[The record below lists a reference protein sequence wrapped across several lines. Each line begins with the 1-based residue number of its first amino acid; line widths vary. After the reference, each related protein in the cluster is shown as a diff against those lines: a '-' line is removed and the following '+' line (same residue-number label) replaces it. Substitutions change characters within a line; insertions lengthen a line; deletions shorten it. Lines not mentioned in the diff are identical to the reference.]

1 MKRIFSILLCLA
13 LTLSVTACKPDNIT
27 DPVEIID
34 PNEQTSEETLSD
46 KTPKPDEQES
56 TEKQETE
63 VETETPDV
71 NAEEQTDKPES
82 ESEAGADA
90 DTKPE
95 EGKEDTEAEPEDGKE
110 DTDAEPEEGKEEPS
124 SETGDD
130 PSTAP
135 VVNPLAGDAFV
146 PSTEVAGTLAASGMI
161 KPGAAVSA
169 LKNRTISLYTTD
181 QYAFSY
187 LDKNGKPVSEWDWMD
202 RLAKENGF
210 LLKHQVKNANVSIK
224 AQRVA
229 LFSGQKLS
237 LVQITADELG
247 NGMTLAASAANLLD
261 PAIQSFGISK
271 SILEKSD
278 YKLFA
283 PIGNIESLWYD
294 AAAMP
299 EGTDPYALSVEKKW
313 TVEQFKNLCNGTQN
327 MQALKMENLLP
338 WATLSGRS
346 PLTLLDG
353 KLDSNINAGV
363 TRNVW
368 DELKEMNMTA
378 LMTPPIVE
386 EGEEPAAPLFTYT
399 DAPTVAEGQTF
410 HYAPL
415 PALKEGESGTATYS
429 GTFFALPKYE
439 QDTEAL
445 RAALTFAELWCNRY
459 TEARAA
465 ALQTLGIKGAD
476 YQIYCDFAESQGVL
490 ILYTPEI
497 QKTAEA
503 YLSGLTDPTV
513 DMAAAY
519 DAIKPTIDGLIAARN
534 LYY

>member
-13 LTLSVTACKPDNIT
+13 LMLSVTACKPDNIT

-34 PNEQTSEETLSD
+34 PNDQTSEETLSNGD
-46 KTPKPDEQES
+46 PKPEEQES
-56 TEKQETE
+56 TEKEELKEDTKAE
-63 VETETPDV
+63 AETPD
-71 NAEEQTDKPES
+71 ASTGEQTDKPENAP
-82 ESEAGADA
+82 EAGADTDA
-90 DTKPE
+90 KPE
-95 EGKEDTEAEPEDGKE
+95 EDE
-110 DTDAEPEEGKEEPS
+110 EEPN
-124 SETGDD
+124 EA
-130 PSTAP
+130 PSADP
-135 VVNPLAGDAFV
+135 VVNPLADDAFV
-146 PSTEVAGTLAASGMI
+146 PSTEVASALVASGMI

-181 QYAFSY
+181 QYAFTY
-187 LDKNGKPVSEWDWMD
+187 LDKNGKPVSEWEWMD

-210 LLKHQVKNANVSIK
+210 LLKRQVKNADISIK
-224 AQRVA
+224 AQRAA

-237 LVQITADELG
+237 LVQITANELG
-247 NGMTLAASAANLLD
+247 NGMTLAASAADLLD
-261 PAIQSFGISK
+261 TAIQSFGVSK
-271 SILEKSD
+271 SVLEKSD

-283 PIGNIESLWYD
+283 PVGNIESLWYD

-299 EGTDPYALSVEKKW
+299 EGTDPHAMSIEKKW
-313 TVEQFKNLCNGTQN
+313 TVEQFNTLCKGAQN
-327 MQALKMENLLP
+327 MQALKMETLLP

-346 PLTLLDG
+346 PLTLLNG

-368 DELKEMNMTA
+368 DELKKLDMAA
-378 LMTPPIVE
+378 LMTPPTAA

-399 DAPTVAEGQTF
+399 DTPTVAEGQTL

-415 PALKEGESGTATYS
+415 PALKAGENGTATYS

-465 ALQTLGIKGAD
+465 ALITMGIKGAD
-476 YQIYCDFAESQGVL
+476 YQAYCNFAESQGVL

-513 DMAAAY
+513 DMTAAY
-519 DAIKPTIDGLIAARN
+519 DAIKPTIDGLIAVRN

>member
-13 LTLSVTACKPDNIT
+13 LMLSVTACKPDNIT

-34 PNEQTSEETLSD
+34 PNEQPSEETLSGGD
-46 KTPKPDEQES
+46 AKPEEQES
-56 TEKQETE
+56 TEKEE
-63 VETETPDV
+63 PKEDPKAETETPD
-71 NAEEQTDKPES
+71 ATPEEQTDKPETAP
-82 ESEAGADA
+82 EAGAD
-90 DTKPE
+90 
-95 EGKEDTEAEPEDGKE
+95 
-110 DTDAEPEEGKEEPS
+110 TDAKPEEGKEEPS
-124 SETGDD
+124 GEPSDD
-130 PSTAP
+130 PLTAP
-135 VVNPLAGDAFV
+135 VVNPLADDAFV
-146 PSTEVAGTLAASGMI
+146 PSTEVAGTLTASGMI

-181 QYAFSY
+181 QSAFTY
-187 LDKNGKPVSEWDWMD
+187 LDKNGKPVSEWDWME

-210 LLKHQVKNANVSIK
+210 LLKRQVKNADVSIK

-271 SILEKSD
+271 SILEKSG

-283 PIGNIESLWYD
+283 PVGNIESLWYD

-313 TVEQFKNLCNGTQN
+313 TVEQFKALCNGTQN

-346 PLTLLDG
+346 PLTLLNG

-368 DELKEMNMTA
+368 DELKKLDMAA
-378 LMTPPIVE
+378 LMTPPTVA
-386 EGEEPAAPLFTYT
+386 EGEEPTAPLFTYT
-399 DAPTVAEGQTF
+399 DTPAVAEGQTLR
-410 HYAPL
+410 YAPL
-415 PALKEGESGTATYS
+415 PTLKEGENGTTTYS
-429 GTFFALPKYE
+429 GTFLALPKYE

-459 TEARAA
+459 TEVRAA
-465 ALQTLGIKGAD
+465 TLQTLGIKGAD
-476 YQIYCDFAESQGVL
+476 YQAYCNFAESQGIL

-497 QKTAEA
+497 QKTAEP

-519 DAIKPTIDGLIAARN
+519 DAIKPTIDGLLAARN

>member
-13 LTLSVTACKPDNIT
+13 LALSVTACKPDNIT
-27 DPVEIID
+27 YPVEIID
-34 PNEQTSEETLSD
+34 PNEQPSE
-46 KTPKPDEQES
+46 TPPSGKEEQPEQNEEPKQDEQES
-56 TEKQETE
+56 SEEEEPKDQPEAENE
-63 VETETPDV
+63 VPAA
-71 NAEEQTDKPES
+71 NGEEQIKEPES
-82 ESEAGADA
+82 TPEADA
-90 DTKPE
+90 E
-95 EGKEDTEAEPEDGKE
+95 SNAEPEVE
-110 DTDAEPEEGKEEPS
+110 KEEPS
-124 SETGDD
+124 DD
-130 PSTAP
+130 PLEIPA
-135 VVNPLAGDAFV
+135 VNPLAEDTFR
-146 PSTEVAGTLAASGMI
+146 PSTEVSGTLSASGMI

-181 QYAFSY
+181 QYAFTY
-187 LDKNGKPVSEWDWMD
+187 LDKDGKPVIEWEWMD

-210 LLKHQVKNANVSIK
+210 LLKRQVKNADILIK

-237 LVQITADELG
+237 LVQIAANELG
-247 NGMTLAASAANLLD
+247 NGMTLAASAADLLNKE
-261 PAIQSFGISK
+261 ASTFGISK
-271 SILEKSD
+271 AVLEQSD

-283 PIGNIESLWYD
+283 PVGNVETLWYD

-299 EGTDPYALSVEKKW
+299 ETPHPKSKNNDKTWTIESFKW
-313 TVEQFKNLCNGTQN
+313 FCENTISTHR
-327 MQALKMENLLP
+327 LKMNDLLP

-368 DELKEMNMTA
+368 DELKKLDMAA
-378 LMTPPIVE
+378 LMAPPTVA

-399 DAPTVAEGQTF
+399 DTPAVAEGQTL

-415 PALKEGESGTATYS
+415 PALKEGEIGTV
-429 GTFFALPKYE
+429 TFTGAFLALPKYE
-439 QDTEAL
+439 EDTEAL

-465 ALQTLGIKGAD
+465 TLQTLGIKGAD
-476 YQIYCDFAESQGVL
+476 YQAYCNFAESQGVL

-497 QKTAEA
+497 QKTAEP

-513 DMAAAY
+513 DMPAAY
-519 DAIKPTIDGLIAARN
+519 EAIKPTIDGLIAARN